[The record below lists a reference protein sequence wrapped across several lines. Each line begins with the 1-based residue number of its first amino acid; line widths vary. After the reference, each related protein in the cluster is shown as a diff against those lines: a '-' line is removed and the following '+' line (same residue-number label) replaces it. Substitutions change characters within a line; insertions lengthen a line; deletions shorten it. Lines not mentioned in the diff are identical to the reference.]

1 MRPFLC
7 IFPALPCTTGM
18 GCRTPTQTIIPLFPA
33 LRPPLTLKT
42 SNTNCKSRKL
52 PRVCPAPTMRASSI
66 FLAIFTAAASANHR
80 ITLRNNCAFGVGL
93 TLSNFP
99 HQGVDYT
106 GPAIPDIPAKTSHD
120 IIVPTRW
127 NGRICDRPPNSG
139 CQNDCFGGIAFGQ
152 APCSMTEWTFDS
164 ANIGGQTDY
173 DISNIQGYSVPQQI
187 IPDSGCSVVTCTS
200 VNCPCNQ
207 AYRPGD
213 ISGTC
218 GGTGP
223 VDQASRVCGS
233 SGYTVVYCP

>member
-1 MRPFLC
+1 MLASLVFVA
-7 IFPALPCTTGM
+7 ALAVVGN
-18 GCRTPTQTIIPLFPA
+18 A
-33 LRPPLTLKT
+33 D
-42 SNTNCKSRKL
+42 
-52 PRVCPAPTMRASSI
+52 
-66 FLAIFTAAASANHR
+66 HR

-106 GPAIPDIPAKTSHD
+106 GCES
-120 IIVPTRW
+120 
-127 NGRICDRPPNSG
+127 
-139 CQNDCFGGIAFGQ
+139 DCFGGNAFGE

-200 VNCPCNQ
+200 AGCPCDQ

-213 ISGTC
+213 TSGTC

-223 VDQASRVCGS
+223 VDQATRVCGS
-233 SGYTVVYCP
+233 SGYTVVFNEK

>member
-1 MRPFLC
+1 MLASLVFVAVL
-7 IFPALPCTTGM
+7 A
-18 GCRTPTQTIIPLFPA
+18 A
-33 LRPPLTLKT
+33 V
-42 SNTNCKSRKL
+42 TN
-52 PRVCPAPTMRASSI
+52 AD
-66 FLAIFTAAASANHR
+66 HR

-99 HQGVDYT
+99 HAGVDYT
-106 GPAIPDIPAKTSHD
+106 GPAIGDIAAFTSK
-120 IIVPTRW
+120 IITVPTRW
-127 NGRICDRPPNSG
+127 NGMCLYGRICDRPPNSG
-139 CQNDCFGGIAFGQ
+139 CENDCFGGIAFGR

-173 DISNIQGYSVPQQI
+173 DISNIQGFSVPQQI

-213 ISGTC
+213 TSGTC

-223 VDQASRVCGS
+223 VDQATRVCGS
-233 SGYTVVYCP
+233 PGYTVVYCP

>member
-1 MRPFLC
+1 ML
-7 IFPALPCTTGM
+7 TS
-18 GCRTPTQTIIPLFPA
+18 LFFA
-33 LRPPLTLKT
+33 TVLIAVV
-42 SNTNCKSRKL
+42 N
-52 PRVCPAPTMRASSI
+52 AS
-66 FLAIFTAAASANHR
+66 HR

-99 HQGVDYT
+99 HDGVDYT
-106 GPAIPDIPAKTSHD
+106 GPAIGDIPAHSSKD
-120 IIVPTRW
+120 ITVPTRW

-139 CQNDCFGGIAFGQ
+139 CENDCFGGIAVGK

-164 ANIGGQTDY
+164 ANIGGQNDY
-173 DISNIQGYSVPQQI
+173 DISNIQGFSVAQQI

-200 VNCPCNQ
+200 ANCPCNE

-213 ISGTC
+213 TSGTC

-223 VDQASRVCGS
+223 VDQATRVCGV